1 MTGNRSCAV
10 ALTAASAIICSAA
23 STMAEP
29 FDGNWTIYA
38 QTTRGHCDS
47 LQFGLGISGG
57 RISATGGGYGG
68 YQARFGGRVSRSG
81 SVQVNA
87 VAGPRTA
94 HGTGRL
100 SGYQGSG
107 TWAGRGPSGT
117 CSGVWS
123 ASRF

>member
-1 MTGNRSCAV
+1 MIGHRICAV
-10 ALTAASAIICSAA
+10 ALTAASAIIGSAPSA
-23 STMAEP
+23 MAQS

-38 QTTRGHCDS
+38 QTTRGHCES
-47 LQFGLGISGG
+47 VQFGLGISGG
-57 RISATGGGYGG
+57 RIYSTGGSYGG
-68 YQARFGGRVSRSG
+68 YAARFGGSVSRSG
-81 SVQVNA
+81 HVQVNA
-87 VAGPRTA
+87 VAGPRSA

-100 SGYQGSG
+100 GSFQGSG